1 MIQKH
6 ITILFS
12 LVFGLVIT
20 CKGQKI
26 QVIRLEQCVS
36 PTEKI
41 EVFDLIEKEVDTT
54 RIQYIAT
61 LRSVGAD
68 KNATIQELYYALK
81 RKSNFFGANGFRI
94 LEYNASKGTL
104 LADVYYLTDTLF
116 KENLSYHEKNFIYIF
131 CREKVSD
138 KKYNFKI
145 NGEKKFIHG
154 GEYFRMANLMSTKIN
169 KGGVLGATV
178 WIEEN
183 QGRPSTFLA
192 MDGFKIFDPM
202 ASSPRYN
209 NSSAIA
215 ISTGGLSY
223 IEGGL
228 GRILL
233 RYLKPVE

>member
-1 MIQKH
+1 MNPPLLVTAASGVILPGDKWFGGCAAPDARQGHFANLQNVPQVFPTVVYTFSISEGPRRRTALVKNEFYMIQKH

-12 LVFGLVIT
+12 LFFGLIVT

-26 QVIRLEQCVS
+26 QVIRLVQGVS

-131 CREKVSD
+131 CREKVIIA
-138 KKYNFKI
+138 KTNCT
-145 NGEKKFIHG
+145 
-154 GEYFRMANLMSTKIN
+154 NL
-169 KGGVLGATV
+169 
-178 WIEEN
+178 
-183 QGRPSTFLA
+183 
-192 MDGFKIFDPM
+192 
-202 ASSPRYN
+202 
-209 NSSAIA
+209 
-215 ISTGGLSY
+215 
-223 IEGGL
+223 
-228 GRILL
+228 
-233 RYLKPVE
+233 